1 MKLKKRY
8 EGYERLHHFE
18 PKGKSALMVMLEIKN
33 PIKKIQL
40 PQSLDS
46 DQPKPTVENE

>member
-18 PKGKSALMVMLEIKN
+18 PKGKSALMVMLEIKT
-33 PIKKIQL
+33 IKKISS
-40 PQSLDS
+40 QS
-46 DQPKPTVENE
+46 